1 MKLVEIITELY
12 NNDNGEIDGDNCNK
26 GGNQEENGSFT
37 QKLIEVF
44 MDITVE
50 KKVDITLNL
59 IVISEVKSTT
69 SN

>member
-44 MDITVE
+44 TRICTSIDPISITFMQ
-50 KKVDITLNL
+50 
-59 IVISEVKSTT
+59 IS
-69 SN
+69 